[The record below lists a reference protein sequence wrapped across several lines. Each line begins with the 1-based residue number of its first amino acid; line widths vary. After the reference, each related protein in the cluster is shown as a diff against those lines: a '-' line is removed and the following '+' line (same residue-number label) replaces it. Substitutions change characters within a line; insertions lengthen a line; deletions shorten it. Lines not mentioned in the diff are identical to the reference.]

1 MCGPVF
7 LCMCFCHHGLK
18 LCISFEYVLWI
29 DFYQVFHILN
39 FVLLKHNTK
48 STLVK
53 IPHCLKSHATAHII
67 LFDSFTHM
75 FKA

>member
-7 LCMCFCHHGLK
+7 LCMHFCHHGLK
-18 LCISFEYVLWI
+18 L
-29 DFYQVFHILN
+29 VFNILN

-53 IPHCLKSHATAHII
+53 MPHCLKSHVTAHII